1 MHRKHPAVNWIL
13 LLKFYI
19 IMGISSR
26 PVLCQHMLLSCKLAF
41 VLYYCMYTLLHRYDF
56 NDNDISVKVRLA
68 SFMFSIC
75 MQRPKSSSHSAL
87 VEPDITLLTWAE
99 GLLRFGSALPQYEV
113 LM

>member
-1 MHRKHPAVNWIL
+1 MHGKHPTVNWIL

-19 IMGISSR
+19 IMGISSS

-56 NDNDISVKVRLA
+56 NDISVKVRLA
-68 SFMFSIC
+68 AFLFSIW

-99 GLLRFGSALPQYEV
+99 GLRRFGSALPQYEV

>member
-19 IMGISSR
+19 IMGISSS
-26 PVLCQHMLLSCKLAF
+26 PVLCQHMLSCKLAF

-56 NDNDISVKVRLA
+56 NENDISVKVRFA
-68 SFMFSIC
+68 SFLFSIW